1 MGFSSELIA
10 IVMLGIYLALIKD
23 SSPEW
28 NILCRLEAEN
38 GKKFKL

>member
-1 MGFSSELIA
+1 MCFSSELIA

-23 SSPEW
+23 SPER
-28 NILCRLEAEN
+28 NILCWLEAEN